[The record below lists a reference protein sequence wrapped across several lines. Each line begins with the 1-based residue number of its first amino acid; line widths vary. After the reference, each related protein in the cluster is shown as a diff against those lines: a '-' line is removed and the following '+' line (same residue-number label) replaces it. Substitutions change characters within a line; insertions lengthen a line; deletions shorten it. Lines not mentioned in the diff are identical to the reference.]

1 MVKAISV
8 HGHVLDLVLLVS
20 GLVFSLFIAAFPVKA
35 EPTDTVLSLEDIVA
49 GVDALQ
55 SQIEDL
61 SVEFSFNAIKED
73 PKNLG
78 YRSHMRVTVK
88 GERID
93 YDHVYGA
100 SPAVS
105 AKVFAKEIAFNGKQT
120 TSYLK
125 NFGTAAVSVERSR
138 EASTKG
144 MGFFDLMLLNR
155 PQTVLPSIGDQ
166 NLSSLLKLPD
176 ARLRQKMEVV
186 DGHLCHVVDVKQPG
200 SVSVTVWID
209 CVRGFLPMRH
219 VWFAPSAKP
228 DMEFSI
234 EEAAEVAH
242 GFWFATRGRKLLH
255 ADGRMIKG
263 ECEWRLV
270 VDTDAAGK
278 PKISVNAGIENN
290 FFDIWRRLPSG
301 TLLVDKQAN
310 RATAVGDK
318 DYQAM
323 VQNLEIDLASAD
335 LSIPE
340 RGTGDQPTPA
350 PIASGALA
358 PPMPASGASSN
369 PPIPAAH
376 GTLFW
381 LSLELGALVGI
392 GFLIWRIRRRTSA
405 A

>member
-1 MVKAISV
+1 MAKAVDV
-8 HGHVLDLVLLVS
+8 HRHAADFLLFVG

-35 EPTDTVLSLEDIVA
+35 EPTDVVFSLKDIAA
-49 GVDALQ
+49 GVDALH

-61 SVEFSFNAIKED
+61 SVEFSYNAIKENLG
-73 PKNLG
+73 NLG

-105 AKVFAKEIAFNGKQT
+105 AKVFSKEIAFNGKQT

-155 PQTVLPSIGDQ
+155 PQTVAPSVGDQ
-166 NLSSLLKLPD
+166 NLSSLLKLPN
-176 ARLRQKMEVV
+176 ARLRQKTEVV
-186 DGHLCHVVDVKQPG
+186 DGHSCHVVDVKEPG

-219 VWFAPSAKP
+219 VWFAPSEQAKP

-255 ADGRMIKG
+255 ADGRMIER
-263 ECEWRLV
+263 ECEWQLV
-270 VDTDAAGK
+270 V
-278 PKISVNAGIENN
+278 
-290 FFDIWRRLPSG
+290 
-301 TLLVDKQAN
+301 
-310 RATAVGDK
+310 
-318 DYQAM
+318 
-323 VQNLEIDLASAD
+323 
-335 LSIPE
+335 
-340 RGTGDQPTPA
+340 
-350 PIASGALA
+350 
-358 PPMPASGASSN
+358 
-369 PPIPAAH
+369 
-376 GTLFW
+376 
-381 LSLELGALVGI
+381 
-392 GFLIWRIRRRTSA
+392 
-405 A
+405 

>member
-1 MVKAISV
+1 MAVNV
-8 HGHVLDLVLLVS
+8 NGHVADFIAFVG

-49 GVDALQ
+49 GVDAFQ

-61 SVEFSFNAIKED
+61 SVEFSFNAVKEED
-73 PKNLG
+73 PGNLF

-88 GERID
+88 GERVD
-93 YDHVYGA
+93 YHHEYGA

-200 SVSVTVWID
+200 SGKISVTVWID

-219 VWFAPSAKP
+219 VWFAPPEYAKP

-255 ADGRMIKG
+255 ADGRMIER
-263 ECEWRLV
+263 ECEWQLV

-278 PKISVNAGIENN
+278 PKISVNRGIEND
-290 FFDIWRRLPSG
+290 FFDIWRRLPPG

-310 RATAVGDK
+310 RFTTVGGK

-323 VQNLEIDLASAD
+323 VQSLEINLASAD
-335 LSIPE
+335 LSSPE
-340 RGTGDQPTPA
+340 RGTDRQPTSA
-350 PIASGALA
+350 RIVSGALA
-358 PPMPASGASSN
+358 APTPASGT
-369 PPIPAAH
+369 PAAR
-376 GTLFW
+376 GTSFW
-381 LSLELGALVGI
+381 LWSALGALVGL
-392 GFLIWRIRRRTSA
+392 GFLIWAIRRRASHA
-405 A
+405 